1 MNSPDPPPAADAS
14 PWPPPRPYAGPA
26 GERSL
31 PPPAPPNPPR
41 PDYDTAK
48 RIRARPPAFFWVAM
62 AGAAVVMVGAFL
74 PWVSANAVFF
84 GRIET
89 RGIEGDGVATLVLGV
104 VVGFIAL
111 ARFRID
117 DRARSVAIVGIVCSL
132 LVIVVGVWDFLD
144 TQRRVRDL
152 NQSIAGFGQASVGI
166 GLYLTIAG
174 GVAMLL
180 ATASAER
187 LSRHR
192 DE

>member
-1 MNSPDPPPAADAS
+1 M
-14 PWPPPRPYAGPA
+14 
-26 GERSL
+26 
-31 PPPAPPNPPR
+31 
-41 PDYDTAK
+41 
-48 RIRARPPAFFWVAM
+48 RARPPAFFWVAI
-62 AGAAVVMVGAFL
+62 AGAAVVIVAAFL
-74 PWVSANAVFF
+74 PWVSANAVFY

-152 NQSIAGFGQASVGI
+152 NQSIAGFGRANVGI